1 MGDNTPKAPMP
12 TERALHMQK
21 VAEHV
26 SDRVPVRE
34 SARQLGRSVS
44 AIVRDRRLLRERLNE
59 SSLELINTERGE
71 QLERLTHLEDE
82 ALAGWERSVGQS
94 VKQTRRITEE
104 RSGRRQTISEITET
118 LSGDPRYL
126 QTVLGIYKRRADLL
140 GLDAPKEV
148 NVEST
153 SVAVTANLDLGLQEA
168 QRFFSNLAEDGAIEV
183 GEVAVQERSV
193 LSPDVRVPEG
203 GCEQAVGN
211 GSVSGSSGKTERDA
225 GSMGAGALQEHDHN
239 IRPDDTERVERS
251 GINGLHSKLQQA
263 NGKGIPPTDQ
273 GRTGDE

>member
-71 QLERLTHLEDE
+71 QLERLTHLEEE

-211 GSVSGSSGKTERDA
+211 GSVSGR
-225 GSMGAGALQEHDHN
+225 
-239 IRPDDTERVERS
+239 
-251 GINGLHSKLQQA
+251 
-263 NGKGIPPTDQ
+263 
-273 GRTGDE
+273 